1 MKAAVTKQKRG
12 LVRHTGRLHVL
23 CKIPHSRELASAG
36 AAAGAGELKV
46 ILSHVSLRVSFVLS

>member
-1 MKAAVTKQKRG
+1 MTKQKRG